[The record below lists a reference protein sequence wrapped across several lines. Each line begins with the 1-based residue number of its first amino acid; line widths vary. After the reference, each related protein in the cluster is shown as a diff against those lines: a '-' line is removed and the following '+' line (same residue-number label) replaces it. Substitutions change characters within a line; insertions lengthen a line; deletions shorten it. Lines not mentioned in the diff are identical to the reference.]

1 MEIFLQFIGFFL
13 HLDKHMFEFVANYG
27 TWTYLLLF
35 MIIFCETGLV
45 VTPFLPGDSLIFV
58 AGTLA
63 ASGSLELNLIL
74 GLLIAAAILGNMLNY
89 GVGRLLAQ
97 KVLHKEHLHFVKPQ
111 HIERT
116 HEFFEKYG
124 GKAIIITRFVPIV
137 RSFAPFLAGAGAM
150 CYRKFFFYNIAGALL
165 WVLPFGL
172 AGYFFGNIPAVKKQ
186 FTLVVFA
193 IIVISLLP
201 VAWEYFQQKK
211 SAANKKS

>member
-1 MEIFLQFIGFFL
+1 
-13 HLDKHMFEFVANYG
+13 MFEFVANYG

-63 ASGSLELNLIL
+63 ASGSLKLNLL
-74 GLLIAAAILGNMLNY
+74 LSLLISAAILGNMLNY
-89 GVGRLLAQ
+89 SIGKFLAPRIFRKERLSFL
-97 KVLHKEHLHFVKPQ
+97 KPEYM
-111 HIERT
+111 ERT
-116 HEFFEKYG
+116 HQFFEKYG

-137 RSFAPFLAGAGAM
+137 RSFAPFLAGVGRM
-150 CYRKFFFYNIAGALL
+150 SYRKFFLYNIAGALL

-186 FTLVVFA
+186 FTLVIFA
-193 IIVISLLP
+193 IIIISLLP
-201 VAWEYFQQKK
+201 VAWEYFKHKK
-211 SAANKKS
+211 R